1 VLLVANIPLLFPSY
15 KEDMPMSNYSGH
27 LLCSG
32 TGANADFISVPIT
45 IRPGVAFRYQQD
57 PDRNILLAGG
67 FPVIHPDSS
76 FPLSPTLQ
84 LNGDLTDMDGTQITA
99 LAKAEFTRHNSQS
112 YRSYTLEPDSRVAV
126 LGPDAASLHAFIN
139 TYGGVLQIDP
149 ILVKGYDPELT
160 TAQEL
165 QINRFKKS
173 SRFQINFTVK
183 HPIDLNLCTY
193 CRACGA
199 ACPEKCLSEQ
209 LFLDFSHCSYCKEC
223 LAACPH
229 EAIDLYGVER
239 RELIT
244 PAILILEGTKVD
256 LPEQKTKQKQKI
268 YSEATL
274 PALFEA
280 IYATE
285 VDEVIS
291 WDTSLC
297 QYSAR
302 LKTGCTACVEACHHA
317 AINQDM
323 NGVQIDHLACI
334 ECGACLSSCPTG
346 ALQYKRFDDIHF
358 VEYFRTF
365 PLSPGTTVILGDE
378 QALHK
383 HWWHNSRQDQ
393 KNLFFMEYP
402 QPAALHAMH
411 FLLLYAMGAKQIFV
425 LGNENSRA
433 TLQMQ
438 FINTLLQEL
447 FQQEQ
452 AVRLIP
458 TDTLTNV
465 LEEDESTAI
474 LSNFYHD
481 FSYSNRR
488 EKVIDL
494 IEFLKLQSNTETV
507 LIADIATEDF
517 GEILCDEEKCTQCI
531 ACVNECRTG
540 ALTADSENYSL
551 KHTPALCVQCGI
563 CITVCPENAL
573 SAQNGLSLKDDFF
586 KERIVAQA
594 EPARCKGCGKIF
606 GTRKSLEKV
615 VAILSAKNMWDK
627 EDDLLSYCDSCR
639 VVNLYESIE
648 K

>member
-1 VLLVANIPLLFPSY
+1 
-15 KEDMPMSNYSGH
+15 MSNYSGY

-32 TGANADFISVPIT
+32 KGANSDFFSTPIT
-45 IRPGVAFRYQQD
+45 LRPGAAFNSQQD

-67 FPVIHPDSS
+67 FSAIHPDSS

-84 LNGDLTDMDGTQITA
+84 LNGDLTEKDSTSMTA
-99 LAKAEFTRHNSQS
+99 LARAEFTRHNSRS
-112 YRSYTLEPDSRVAV
+112 YRSYTLESDSRVTV
-126 LGPDAASLHAFIN
+126 LGADAKSLHAFIN

-149 ILVKGYDPELT
+149 ILVKGYDPELS
-160 TAQEL
+160 TAREL
-165 QINRFKKS
+165 QITRVKKS
-173 SRFQINFTVK
+173 VHFQLNFTVK
-183 HPIDLNLCTY
+183 QPIDSDRCTY
-193 CRACGA
+193 CGACGA
-199 ACPEKCLSEQ
+199 ACPEQCLSEQ
-209 LFLDFSHCSYCKEC
+209 LFLDFSHCSFCKEC

-239 RELIT
+239 RELTT
-244 PAILILEGTKVD
+244 PAILLLEGTEID
-256 LPEQKTKQKQKI
+256 LPEAEQNQKQKQKQNI

-285 VDEVIS
+285 VEEVIT
-291 WDTSLC
+291 WDSTFC

-302 LKTGCTACVEACHHA
+302 LKTGCSACVDACHHA
-317 AINQDM
+317 AIKQGL

-334 ECGACLSSCPTG
+334 ECGSCLSSCPTG
-346 ALQYKRFDDIHF
+346 ALQYERFDDIHF
-358 VEYFRTF
+358 MEYFRTF
-365 PLSPGTTVILGDE
+365 PLTPGTTVVLGDE
-378 QALHK
+378 QTLHQY
-383 HWWHNSRQDQ
+383 WWQSSKQRR
-393 KNLFFMEYP
+393 KNVFFMEYP

-411 FLLLYAMGAKQIFV
+411 FLLLYGIGAKQVVV
-425 LGNENSRA
+425 LGNENSSP

-438 FINTLLQEL
+438 FTNTLLREL
-447 FQQEQ
+447 FRQ
-452 AVRLIP
+452 AQPVHLSP
-458 TDTLTNV
+458 AETLTAF
-465 LEEDESTAI
+465 LEEDESSEP
-474 LSNFYHD
+474 LSSFYHD

-488 EKVIDL
+488 EKLIDL
-494 IEFLKLQSNTETV
+494 IQFLGLQSNAKPV
-507 LIADIATEDF
+507 ILSNAATEDF

-531 ACVNECRTG
+531 ACVNECRIG
-540 ALTADSENYSL
+540 ALTADSQNYSL
-551 KHTPALCVQCGI
+551 NHTPALCVQCGV

-573 SAQNGLSLKDDFF
+573 VAQNRLSLKEDFF
-586 KERIVAQA
+586 KERIMAQA

-615 VAILSAKNMWDK
+615 VAILSAKNMWDS